1 MAVVSTYF
9 DQFLNGKP
17 TVHELY
23 EHVRVGTNW
32 HKLGVLL
39 KLDIKKL
46 NDIRSLNEDSDFK
59 SLKMFELWL
68 SSKPN
73 ATRRE
78 IIETLKKPAI
88 SENAIAE
95 QYKETLRE
103 SECKLRI
110 NFIFCFFLRFISKR
124 VCYSIATKTL

>member
-1 MAVVSTYF
+1 MGVAQPEVMASSIQSNYF

-78 IIETLKKPAI
+78 IIETLKKDAI
-88 SENAIAE
+88 GEITVAE
-95 QYKETLRE
+95 RYRVALQE
-103 SECKLRI
+103 SK
-110 NFIFCFFLRFISKR
+110 
-124 VCYSIATKTL
+124 

>member
-9 DQFLNGKP
+9 DQFLNEKP

-39 KLDIKKL
+39 KLDITNL

-59 SLKMFELWL
+59 ALKMFELWL

-78 IIETLKKPAI
+78 IIVALKKDAI
-88 SENAIAE
+88 GENAIAE
-95 QYKETLRE
+95 RYVSVLKEGK
-103 SECKLRI
+103 CII
-110 NFIFCFFLRFISKR
+110 NIITRS
-124 VCYSIATKTL
+124 